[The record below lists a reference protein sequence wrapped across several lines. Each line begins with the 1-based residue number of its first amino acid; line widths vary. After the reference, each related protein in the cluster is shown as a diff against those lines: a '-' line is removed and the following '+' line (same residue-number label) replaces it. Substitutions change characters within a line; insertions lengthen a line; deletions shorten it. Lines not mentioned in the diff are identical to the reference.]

1 MRTEFVAPVI
11 FIVPVPDTL
20 PLESIVKLSVAT
32 PFDKVICLK
41 PPSDLIGPL
50 NVEFAIFSSLEN

>member
-1 MRTEFVAPVI
+1 
-11 FIVPVPDTL
+11 
-20 PLESIVKLSVAT
+20 VAT
-32 PFDKVICLK
+32 PFDKDICLN